1 MADLLPD
8 TILLD
13 IFSYLP
19 LLQRWRVASVCHRWY
34 RVCLDPYLYRHV
46 YLEDLEFKKLVLALQ
61 RIITIG
67 PKIQTLTIRNCYSEF
82 IQNTVVPIHFS
93 NQHQPL
99 LFSHIRALQPT
110 RRRQEYLKHG
120 FELHNQFSDA
130 MNRLLELNQDSI
142 RAITILG
149 CDLDFEMTELFC
161 AIPCFGKSLTA
172 FVYANN
178 ADLGLHSSGL
188 LQAIVATC
196 PNIRHFRGLH
206 TGIDDAVLMTMAR
219 HWPFLESL
227 TLSGV
232 RSRATQ
238 SGQLTSTDQDVIT
251 LPLTSNSP
259 AGSISSRALWELV
272 SKCKWLHTLELHDL
286 ACISN
291 RDLAG
296 YEVQAFGNKVSVDRE
311 RRRFRPY
318 HTAPRS
324 IYEVRSTQPSVL
336 PGTPVRHLRITK
348 YTTVPLSKPGFESLC
363 RLFPNLQLLE
373 YYTNFYA
380 FDNRFEGVTQEMFET
395 ERKEVDK
402 FLATKKQLTYHGYW
416 YQPITAEQRLLSGM
430 TIVSEHL

>member
-1 MADLLPD
+1 M
-8 TILLD
+8 
-13 IFSYLP
+13 
-19 LLQRWRVASVCHRWY
+19 
-34 RVCLDPYLYRHV
+34 
-46 YLEDLEFKKLVLALQ
+46 LVFALQ
-61 RIITIG
+61 RIISIG
-67 PKIQTLTIRNCYSEF
+67 PRVKTLTIRNCYSKF

-93 NQHQPL
+93 SQLEPL
-99 LFSHIRALQPT
+99 LFSHIRALQPA

-130 MNRLLELNQDSI
+130 MNRLLELNQDCI

-161 AIPCFGKSLTA
+161 AIPCFGKSLKT
-172 FVYANN
+172 FIYANN

-196 PNIRHFRGLH
+196 PNICHFRGLH
-206 TGIDDAVLMTMAR
+206 TGIDDAVLMTMTR

-232 RSRATQ
+232 RSRAPH
-238 SGQLTSTDQDVIT
+238 SGRLATDGAVA
-251 LPLTSNSP
+251 LSSNS
-259 AGSISSRALWELV
+259 ASGNVSSRALWDLV

-296 YEVQAFGNKVSVDRE
+296 YEVLATSNKVSVDRE

-324 IYEVRSTQPSVL
+324 IYQVPPLAQSLL
-336 PGTPVRHLRITK
+336 PGTSVRHLRITK
-348 YTTVPLSKPGFESLC
+348 YTTVPLSKSGFESLC
-363 RLFPNLQLLE
+363 RLFPNLEYLE

-380 FDNRFEGVTQEMFET
+380 FDNRFEGVTQDMFET
-395 ERKEVDK
+395 ERKEVEK
-402 FLATKKQLTYHGYW
+402 FLATKKHLTYHGHW
-416 YQPITAEQRLLSGM
+416 HQPITTEQRLLSGM